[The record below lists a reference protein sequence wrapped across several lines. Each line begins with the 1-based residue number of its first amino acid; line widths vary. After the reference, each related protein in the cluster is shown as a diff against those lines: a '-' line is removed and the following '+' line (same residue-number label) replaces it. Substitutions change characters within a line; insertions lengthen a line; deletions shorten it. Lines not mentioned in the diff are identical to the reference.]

1 MYPQDIHCDTQDE
14 RGGDEV
20 GAQGKKKYYH
30 AIDLVRVVAAF
41 IVVAVHT
48 DPLITYFE
56 TGNYFINTVIGR
68 LVVPYFFIVS
78 GFFFARKI
86 DFNVPMQTD
95 IHLLKAFLKKIG
107 WIYLIWSAI
116 FLPFQW
122 LDWLRRGDD
131 MEYWVTYIHEF
142 FFKGSYYPLWYLTGL
157 IVATALAYVLFKC
170 LKPWMVLVVTGILFV
185 IGVSMNAYY
194 HVFGLDG
201 WLEGYYDTFLTTR
214 NGVFFGAFYVSI
226 GMILSKREI
235 PLTAK
240 WNRNLFMISL
250 LFMTVEVFGLRSFD
264 FSRGLDMWF
273 FAVPTTYFLF
283 RWLQQVDI
291 KDKEYFAY
299 FRPLSLL
306 IYVSHGLFII
316 QFKHVQ
322 DVNSL
327 LYFFVVL
334 SGTLLLSMSIIFL
347 SKKYP
352 IFRRLY

>member
-1 MYPQDIHCDTQDE
+1 MGVPAG
-14 RGGDEV
+14 R
-20 GAQGKKKYYH
+20 KYYH

-41 IVVAVHT
+41 VVVAVHT
-48 DPLITYFE
+48 DPLMTYSE

-86 DFNVPMQTD
+86 DFTAPMQTD
-95 IHLLKAFLKKIG
+95 IHLLKVFLKKIAL
-107 WIYLIWSAI
+107 IYLIWSAI

-122 LDWLRRGDD
+122 LDWLKRGDD
-131 MEYWVTYIHEF
+131 MEYWVTYVHEF

-157 IVATALAYVLFKC
+157 IVATTLAYVLFKW
-170 LKPWMVLVVTGILFV
+170 LKTWMVLVITGILFV
-185 IGVSMNAYY
+185 IGASMNVYY

-201 WLEGYYDTFLTTR
+201 LLEGYYDIFLTTR
-214 NGVFFGAFYVSI
+214 NGVFFGSFYVSI
-226 GMILSKREI
+226 GMALSKREI
-235 PLTAK
+235 PLSAS
-240 WNRNLFMISL
+240 WNRNLFIVSL
-250 LFMTVEVFGLRSFD
+250 ILMTIEVFGLRSFE

-283 RWLQQVDI
+283 RWLQQVEI
-291 KDKEYFAY
+291 KSNGYFAY

-306 IYVSHGLFII
+306 MYVSHGLFII
-316 QFKHVQ
+316 QCKDLL

-334 SGTLLLSMSIIFL
+334 TGTVLLSVSIIIL
-347 SKKYP
+347 GKKYS
-352 IFRRLY
+352 IFRWLY

>member
-1 MYPQDIHCDTQDE
+1 M
-14 RGGDEV
+14 

-48 DPLITYFE
+48 DPLMTYFE

-86 DFNVPMQTD
+86 DFRVPMQTD
-95 IHLLKAFLKKIG
+95 IHFLKGFLKKIVL
-107 WIYLIWSAI
+107 IYLIWSAI

-122 LDWLRRGDD
+122 LDWLQRGDD
-131 MEYWVTYIHEF
+131 MEYWVTYVHEF

-157 IVATALAYVLFKC
+157 MVATALAYLLFKW
-170 LKPWMVLVVTGILFV
+170 LKPWMVIVITGILFV
-185 IGVSMNAYY
+185 IGASMNAYY
-194 HVFGLDG
+194 HVFRFDGLF
-201 WLEGYYDTFLTTR
+201 EGYYDIFLTTR
-214 NGVFFGAFYVSI
+214 NGVFFGSFYVSI
-226 GMILSKREI
+226 GMVLSKRDI
-235 PLTAK
+235 PLSAT
-240 WNRNLFMISL
+240 WNRNLFIVSL
-250 LFMTVEVFGLRSFD
+250 ILMTIEVFSLRSFD

-283 RWLQQVDI
+283 RWLQQVDL
-291 KDKEYFAY
+291 KHRGYFAY

-306 IYVSHGLFII
+306 MYVSHGLLII
-316 QFKHVQ
+316 QFKYVQ

-334 SGTLLLSMSIIFL
+334 TGTILLSMSIILL
-347 SKKYP
+347 SKTFP
-352 IFRRLY
+352 VFRRLY